1 MTGTPVWEST
11 SSIYNRI
18 KRELV
23 DNDPNLNKN
32 DRANNEAIALQLS
45 WLHVTAQLGQYPRTY
60 ASLLKITH
68 RITDVCSMTESDF
81 MRLTGKTAYRT
92 ADGKFADA
100 TDYHGNAVKSECAT
114 FGNNS
119 SGVFSYTATD
129 VEKIGI
135 NYNVAITQYE
145 NEQIRQYLCT
155 YNYMEAKHA
164 KNREKELAIQK
175 LSDSGKYTFY
185 GYNNER
191 MIEVIGMSHDA
202 IIKNELSFKDVSW
215 FVFRAT
221 WGSANFANFDKYD
234 VTALHAGIKRDWL

>member
-1 MTGTPVWEST
+1 MTGSPVWEST

-164 KNREKELAIQK
+164 KNREKELAI
-175 LSDSGKYTFY
+175 
-185 GYNNER
+185 
-191 MIEVIGMSHDA
+191 
-202 IIKNELSFKDVSW
+202 
-215 FVFRAT
+215 
-221 WGSANFANFDKYD
+221 
-234 VTALHAGIKRDWL
+234 